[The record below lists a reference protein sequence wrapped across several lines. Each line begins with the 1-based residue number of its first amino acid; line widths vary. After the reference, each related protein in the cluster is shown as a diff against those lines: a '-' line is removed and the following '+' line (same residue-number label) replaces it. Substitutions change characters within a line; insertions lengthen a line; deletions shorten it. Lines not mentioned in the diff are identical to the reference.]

1 MNILIVNTFDIFGG
15 AARAAYRLHKGL
27 IRIGMNAFMLV
38 KEKQSQDEKVLRVI
52 PQTDESSLHQ
62 LEIIHTITEDYIKN
76 NRTDSSLGRFSLGY
90 PGYDLTGAKII
101 KEVDLINLHWVD
113 GFLSVESISSL
124 LELGKPIVWTLH
136 DVNPFTGGCHYPA
149 GCTLFKDDCRL
160 CPQLIK
166 DPYNLPQFNLKSKI
180 SQFRDKNLTIVT
192 PSKWMAKEAKHS
204 AVFKHSR
211 VVVIPNSIETD
222 IFTPQNKKQ
231 AKGKFD
237 IAENTVTILT
247 GASRW
252 KPKRKGFEEF
262 LSAMKHCLDNKN
274 FRNLVYENRI
284 FLLCFGSPANAIKDM
299 GIPYKSFGRVRSDPL
314 LSDIY
319 NAADLFLLPSTE
331 DNLPNTMVEAMSC
344 GIPVI
349 AFNTG
354 GMPDMIRDGITG
366 RLVPPGNTEVL
377 AQAIIHLVFHPSERT
392 KMGEESRRL
401 IEGCYKLED
410 QAENY
415 ARLFKTLLPAQ
426 YSPVHRFP
434 PHFTPGKDRDCRLDH
449 SFNPML
455 LPLYRKYDNIIK
467 KNISTRD
474 DYR

>member
-1 MNILIVNTFDIFGG
+1 MNVLIINTFDIKGG
-15 AARAAYRLHKGL
+15 AARAAYRLHKGF
-27 IRIGMNAFMLV
+27 IQIGMNAFMLV
-38 KEKQSQDEKVLRVI
+38 KEKQSHDERVLQI
-52 PQTDESSLHQ
+52 DPQRDENSLHQ
-62 LEIIHTITEDYIKN
+62 LEILHTISEDYIKN

-90 PGYDLTGAKII
+90 PGYNLTRTKII

-113 GFLSVESISSL
+113 GLLSVESISAL

-149 GCTLFKDDCRL
+149 GCTLFKDDCHP

-166 DPYNLPQFNLKSKI
+166 DPYNLSQFNLKNKI

-192 PSKWMAKEAKHS
+192 PSKWMAKKAKQS
-204 AVFKHSR
+204 AVFKHTP

-222 IFTPQNKKQ
+222 IFTPQSKRQ
-231 AKGKFD
+231 AKSKFD

-247 GASRW
+247 GASHR

-262 LSAMKHCLDNKN
+262 LSAMKLCLDNKT

-284 FLLCFGSPANAIKDM
+284 LLLCFGHPANAIKDL

-314 LSDIY
+314 LSNIY

-344 GIPVI
+344 GTPVI

-354 GMPDMIRDGITG
+354 GMPDMIQDGITG
-366 RLVPPGNTEVL
+366 KLVPLSRIEKY
-377 AQAIIHLVFHPSERT
+377 AEAIIDLVLHPATRN
-392 KMGEESRRL
+392 KIGEQARQL
-401 IEGCYKLED
+401 IERNYKLEH
-410 QAENY
+410 QAQKY
-415 ARLFKTLLPAQ
+415 VDLFIKLLP
-426 YSPVHRFP
+426 HRDSSSHDSIP
-434 PHFTPGKDRDCRLDH
+434 REKENCTLDF
-449 SFNPML
+449 SFSSML
-455 LPLYRKYDNIIK
+455 SPLYRRYADEIE
-467 KNISTRD
+467 KNRNSLGLR
-474 DYR
+474 